1 MEEVTPGSG
10 YLEIVARAVALYIT
24 LNLNSHP
31 FLKEFSG
38 MTVTETTTH
47 YIITLYC
54 IVTLYAVIF
63 QMVSI

>member
-10 YLEIVARAVALYIT
+10 YLETVALYVT

-31 FLKEFSG
+31 FLKEFTG

-47 YIITLYC
+47 IITLYC